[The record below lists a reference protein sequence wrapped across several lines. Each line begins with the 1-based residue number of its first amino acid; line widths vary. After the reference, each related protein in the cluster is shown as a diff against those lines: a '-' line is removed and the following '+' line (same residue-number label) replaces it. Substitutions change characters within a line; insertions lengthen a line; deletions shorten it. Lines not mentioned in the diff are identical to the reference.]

1 MGFGNVGT
9 GKEARRRRSD
19 GRGEGEEEEE
29 EEEELEEGERTCHLP
44 SLPEH
49 PAVLPWP
56 TLLPGVVMETLHAFL
71 LHPVGTPARCGYQR
85 E

>member
-29 EEEELEEGERTCHLP
+29 GEKEPEEGEGTCHLP
-44 SLPEH
+44 GLPEH

-56 TLLPGVVMETLHAFL
+56 CVLLAHLPGV
-71 LHPVGTPARCGYQR
+71 GTRENSFSQDVPAAK
-85 E
+85 